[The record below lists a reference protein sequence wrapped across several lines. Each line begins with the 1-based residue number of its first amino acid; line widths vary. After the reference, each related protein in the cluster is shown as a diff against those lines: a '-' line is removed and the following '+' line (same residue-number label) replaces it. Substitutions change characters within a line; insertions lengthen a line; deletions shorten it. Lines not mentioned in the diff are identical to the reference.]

1 MKLTLKRE
9 GEFVPVNMKEN
20 QTDRCGQVGMPSY
33 KYIVHVEATDDSLSK
48 EGFVIENSRL
58 HNYFLTRY
66 CSGRP
71 WNAISCER
79 MAIKGAMEIGRTL
92 IKENISVTAVKVT
105 VVGSN
110 SAQIEAVWTRGTDV
124 GLRKSKKTTRR
135 STSSS
140 R

>member
-1 MKLTLKRE
+1 MKLVLSRQ
-9 GEFVPVNMKEN
+9 GEFTPVNMKEN
-20 QTDRCGQVGMPSY
+20 PTDRCGILGLKTY
-33 KYIVHVEATDDSLSK
+33 KYTVEVEATDDKLSQ

-79 MAIKGAMEIGRTL
+79 MAIKGAMEIGRQL
-92 IKENISVTAVKVT
+92 IKEDISVTSVKVT
-105 VVGSN
+105 MVGSN
-110 SAQIEAVWTRGTDV
+110 QAQIEATWTRDNEPK
-124 GLRKSKKTTRR
+124 KSSKIIRR
-135 STSSS
+135 SPRSS

>member
-1 MKLTLKRE
+1 MKLTLTRQ
-9 GEFVPVNMKEN
+9 GEFAPVNMREN
-20 QTDRCGQVGMPSY
+20 PTDRCGIVGMTTY
-33 KYIVHVEATDDSLSK
+33 KYTVHVEATDDSLSK

-105 VVGSN
+105 MVGSN
-110 SAQIEAVWTRGTDV
+110 NAQIEAVWTRDNEPK
-124 GLRKSKKTTRR
+124 KSTRTAR
-135 STSSS
+135 RGSSSS

>member
-1 MKLTLKRE
+1 MKLVLSRE
-9 GEFVPVNMKEN
+9 GEFTPVNMKEN
-20 QTDRCGQVGMPSY
+20 PTDRCGQLGMKSY
-33 KYIVHVEATDDSLSK
+33 KYAVQVEATDEKLSP

-79 MAIKGAMEIGRTL
+79 MALKGAMEIGTQL
-92 IKENISVTAVKVT
+92 IKEGISVISVTCT

-110 SAQIEAVWTRGTDV
+110 SAQIQATWVRDNGHKKGKRASRRGA
-124 GLRKSKKTTRR
+124 
-135 STSSS
+135 SSS